1 MAGNPHFLAFKG
13 RPEPAIGLRC
23 RVHRNLNKP
32 GFFSVIADEGEFRGK
47 VLGYARAVCLQ
58 QVKLKVVA
66 AAYQR
71 CREQGVRNV
80 HAMAI
85 GRYASCADAPPA
97 AVINAP
103 RRITYQP
110 FVRPWFFDRT
120 DPAQPVEKLAG
131 VWAFGAD
138 LLVCQS

>member
-1 MAGNPHFLAFKG
+1 MGASGVFESFKD
-13 RPEPAIGLRC
+13 RPEPTTGLRC
-23 RVHRNLNKP
+23 RVYRNLNKP
-32 GFFSVIADEGEFRGK
+32 GFFSVIADEGEYRGK

-58 QVKLKVVA
+58 QVKLRVMA

-85 GRYASCADAPPA
+85 GKYASCSDAPPE
-97 AVINAP
+97 AVMHTP

-110 FVRPWFFDRT
+110 FVRPWFFDRN
-120 DPAQPVEKLAG
+120 DPAQPVLELGA
-131 VWAFGAD
+131 VWAFGSD
-138 LLVCQS
+138 LLVCPN